1 MEEKKHFSLGGALS
15 HSGVGIL
22 PNGNDIEYI
31 IIDHIEWRID
41 ELVNG
46 VKKDTFVA
54 FFAPNP
60 YTTLPFVLNRDNKS
74 RLLKAA
80 KKGEWDLLDIKN
92 FPVRLTHELTRLG
105 EGLRISKLPPKIP
118 AATAVTV
125 TPIAKP
131 AAPAPKPAITDENF
145 DKAKKFLETGTMD
158 ALKGFY
164 EVSEEMEK
172 KLLATPE
179 PVAE

>member
-22 PNGNDIEYI
+22 PNGGDIEYI
-31 IIDHIEWRID
+31 VIDHIEWRID

-60 YTTLPFVLNRDNKS
+60 YTTLPFVLNRENKA

-80 KKGEWDLLDIKN
+80 KKGEWDLLEIKN
-92 FPVRLTHELTRLG
+92 LPVRLTHENTKLG
-105 EGLRISKLPPKIP
+105 EGLRISKLPPKMP
-118 AATAVTV
+118 TATATSVTS
-125 TPIAKP
+125 TPVA
-131 AAPAPKPAITDENF
+131 KPAITDENF

-158 ALKGFY
+158 ALRGFY

-172 KLLATPE
+172 RLSKTDNTEAK
-179 PVAE
+179 